1 MARNK
6 VQFQKG
12 LSEAAF
18 VARYGTEEQCRAA
31 LFASRWPDGF
41 VCPACAGTAH
51 CVLKKG
57 AYQCNA
63 CRTQTRLTSGTIFSA
78 TKLPLTQWFRAMYHL
93 TQTKQGISS
102 LELARRL
109 GVQQNT
115 AWLMKQKLTQV
126 MLEREDKKP
135 LDGRIEMDDIYLGG
149 ERHDG
154 KRGRGSPGKKPVVA
168 AVETTD
174 SGKPVRIRL
183 RRVKRFAKKNIKKLA
198 LQHIKP
204 TARVVTDGLGCFRGI
219 ADAGATHVPLI
230 VSQLGHSEKLPQF
243 KWVNTILGNIKSAIT
258 GTYRAARKHADRT
271 LAEFEYRFNR
281 RFDLATMI
289 PRLAWASV
297 RTPPFPKRF
306 AVMEADST

>member
-1 MARNK
+1 MTMARNK

-18 VARYGTEEQCRAA
+18 AARYGTEEQCRRA
-31 LFASRWPDGF
+31 LFSLRWPRGF
-41 VCPACAGTAH
+41 ECPACGATAH
-51 CVLKKG
+51 CVLAKG

-63 CRTQTRLTSGTIFSA
+63 CQTQTSLTAGTIFA
-78 TKLPLTQWFRAMYHL
+78 GTKLPLTQWFRAIYHM
-93 TQTKQGISS
+93 TQTKQGVSS

-115 AWLMKQKLTQV
+115 AWLMKQKLAQV

-174 SGKPVRIRL
+174 HGKPVRIRL
-183 RRVKRFAKKNIKKLA
+183 RRVKRFAKANVKKVA
-198 LQHIKP
+198 VQHIKP
-204 TARVVTDGLGCFRGI
+204 TASVLTDGLGCFRGV
-219 ADAGATHVPLI
+219 AEAGATHQPLI

-243 KWVNTILGNIKSAIT
+243 KWVNTIIGNIKNAIT

-281 RFDLATMI
+281 RFDLESLI
-289 PRLAWASV
+289 PRLAWAAV
-297 RTPPFPKRF
+297 RTPPLILPR
-306 AVMEADST
+306 